1 MKRINIFVML
11 LAAVLILTG
20 CGMQEPVATQPPAI
34 AVTEAPTQMPTQPPT
49 DAPTEAPQPVP
60 VEITME
66 NWEEYFELRDTE
78 QVHISESCSVINR
91 VFGYGVFLKE
101 EYVDRLAEGS
111 DVSFE
116 LEYNLVWRR
125 VMGDLT
131 GDSYMLQSA
140 QTDPDRKTQTA
151 QLTDFRGNPAVA
163 EESDFYNSV
172 AVEFEFDAEFGA

>member
-1 MKRINIFVML
+1 MKRINIFVLL

-66 NWEEYFELRDTE
+66 NWEEYFVLRETE

-91 VFGYGVFLKE
+91 IFGYGVFLKE

>member
-1 MKRINIFVML
+1 MKRINIFVLL
-11 LAAVLILTG
+11 LAAVLILTV

-66 NWEEYFELRDTE
+66 NWEEYFVLRETE

-91 VFGYGVFLKE
+91 IFGYGVFLKE

-140 QTDPDRKTQTA
+140 QTDPDRKTLTA

-172 AVEFEFDAEFGA
+172 AVEFAFDAEFGA

>member
-1 MKRINIFVML
+1 MKRINIFVLL

-20 CGMQEPVATQPPAI
+20 CGIQEPVATQPPAI

-66 NWEEYFELRDTE
+66 NWEEYFELRETE

-91 VFGYGVFLKE
+91 IFGYGVFLKE

-172 AVEFEFDAEFGA
+172 AVEFAFDAEFGA

>member
-1 MKRINIFVML
+1 MKRINIFILL

-20 CGMQEPVATQPPAI
+20 CGVQEPVATQPPAI
-34 AVTEAPTQMPTQPPT
+34 AVTEAPTPVTTQPPT
-49 DAPTEAPQPVP
+49 EAPTEAPQPVP
-60 VEITME
+60 VAITME

-91 VFGYGVFLKE
+91 IFGYGVFLKE

-172 AVEFEFDAEFGA
+172 AVEFAFDAEFGA